1 MFSVLVIRS
10 RPSDGASQKV
20 SVRAAVPPRKAT
32 RRPYRLSGGRTDG
45 WADGRMAGRIDGLTQ
60 ADGRTVGWT
69 DERAGGRTNERGHG
83 RTVRQ
88 MDAMFHH
95 ARSSKQNYLRQSK
108 SAIVGNG
115 PRQGRVK
122 ARSMSSNIPGKA
134 GLTMS
139 ALDNQSPPKNRGRLV
154 QGETL
159 FCTRCSE
166 DERSPY

>member
-1 MFSVLVIRS
+1 MSKPERS
-10 RPSDGASQKV
+10 HVRSGVVWCWAVQGACAFQVRRAHEEKLSSSDGADGGGDT
-20 SVRAAVPPRKAT
+20 PPNFST
-32 RRPYRLSGGRTDG
+32 FSCHNPLGGSLPLLVEQPCG
-45 WADGRMAGRIDGLTQ
+45 S
-60 ADGRTVGWT
+60 
-69 DERAGGRTNERGHG
+69 
-83 RTVRQ
+83 TVRQ